1 MIRLTFDPNTRKE
14 ETKETDSE
22 PKLWF
27 QILNINILQCHSAN
41 NKKQKCLL
49 QHGYLTWPHSSS
61 LFSLFLLTT
70 TYIYNIFLTSIHL
83 ELFHYMAMRIKTTL
97 ITAADRLFWFGLFWD
112 CKFFERSRKSL
123 NSSSTAMHTSHVR
136 SHGCGLVTST
146 WGWLYTMAC
155 SARRLHPYW
164 LTLLTP
170 HPCVFC
176 ILVMLHKLLSDLQ

>member
-1 MIRLTFDPNTRKE
+1 MFQLKRCNKVSARIRAEWEKKIPFSTTRQHVRAGNHLT
-14 ETKETDSE
+14 
-22 PKLWF
+22 
-27 QILNINILQCHSAN
+27 LNPRY
-41 NKKQKCLL
+41 
-49 QHGYLTWPHSSS
+49 GYLTWPHSSS
-61 LFSLFLLTT
+61 LFSLFSLTT

-112 CKFFERSRKSL
+112 GKFFQRSRKSL

-146 WGWLYTMAC
+146 WGWLHTMAC

>member
-1 MIRLTFDPNTRKE
+1 MFQLKRCNKVSARIRAEWEKKIPFSMTRQGWKP
-14 ETKETDSE
+14 SN
-22 PKLWF
+22 PRY
-27 QILNINILQCHSAN
+27 
-41 NKKQKCLL
+41 
-49 QHGYLTWPHSSS
+49 GYLTWPHSSS

-123 NSSSTAMHTSHVR
+123 NSSSTAMHTSHIR